1 LQRRSGPCRVEGSI
15 DLLPLDLPTVIRL
28 RHLPRYHD
36 DPFDRMIISQALEL
50 GLTVATRDKAF
61 AACAGL
67 GILDV

>member
-1 LQRRSGPCRVEGSI
+1 
-15 DLLPLDLPTVIRL
+15 
-28 RHLPRYHD
+28 
-36 DPFDRMIISQALEL
+36 MIISQALEL